1 MDKVWKYHFIKLIII
16 SINCNWNK
24 HTFGGIE
31 MNEDRY
37 ERTIDELEVH
47 ACKWWPR
54 EVREE
59 AQKISVLQTLLDSQE
74 KFISILKLADK
85 SSPTSLFELIDAS
98 KFSYTLF
105 LKHLVV
111 LTDFG
116 GEPLQ
121 RVNKN
126 FKEMFPNKKLVFS
139 IEHKAMEYSFVSLP
153 VAGVLNNKRMRID
166 TVENLATN
174 CADISLCKDIIMLL
188 TYGATATSPST
199 SAILFKSIT
208 YEYLGDDAKVEEYV
222 RQNYIRVSRIIGG
235 KTASDLGNVA
245 QQYVVK
251 YLAES
256 LGDGYCVRSNGT
268 IPGVTQNDG
277 GTLTNFDVVVD
288 KVDDTRRHKKYV
300 AIEVTF
306 QETSNSTIER
316 KGGQARDRFEKI
328 TSSRNYIAY
337 IIDGAGNFSRRSA
350 IGVLCDNSHCN
361 VAYTPKEFELLIE
374 FIKEK
379 IG

>member
-1 MDKVWKYHFIKLIII
+1 
-16 SINCNWNK
+16 
-24 HTFGGIE
+24 

-37 ERTIDELEVH
+37 ERTLEELETH
-47 ACKWWPR
+47 ACKWWPK
-54 EVREE
+54 EVQEE
-59 AQKISVLQTLLDSQE
+59 ALKISVLQSLLDSQE
-74 KFISILKLADK
+74 KFISILKLADRNNP
-85 SSPTSLFELIDAS
+85 SSLFELIDAS
-98 KFSYTLF
+98 HFSYNLF

-121 RVNKN
+121 RINKN
-126 FKEMFPNKKLVFS
+126 FEEMFPDKKFIFDVG
-139 IEHKAMEYSFVSLP
+139 KGAMEYIFNVLP
-153 VAGVLNNKRMRID
+153 VRGALNNKRMKID
-166 TVENLATN
+166 TVENLTVGHPDVN
-174 CADISLCKDIIMLL
+174 LCKDIIMLL
-188 TYGATATSPST
+188 IYGAAATDASIR
-199 SAILFKSIT
+199 AVLFKCAQ
-208 YEYLGDDAKVEEYV
+208 YGYLGDDAKVEEYV

-251 YLAES
+251 YLAEA
-256 LGDGYCVRSNGT
+256 LGDDYCVKSNGT
-268 IPGVTQNDG
+268 IPGVTQNEG
-277 GTLTNFDVVVD
+277 STLTNFDVVVD
-288 KVDDTRRHKKYV
+288 KIDDLRRHKKYV

-337 IIDGAGNFSRRSA
+337 IIDGVGNFSRKSA
-350 IGVLCDNSHCN
+350 VGVLCENSHCN
-361 VAYTPKEFELLIE
+361 VAYTSEEFELLIE

-379 IG
+379 LG